1 MATKGGKGGNHDDH
15 DQVIEFTPDAGFDI
29 RFMAKQLADMM
40 IDKELPVLMHLAH
53 VSVEFEPG
61 CTPQE
66 IIDGYKQAMAHKV
79 KIKHS
84 NANDEDKPPKKPKK

>member
-1 MATKGGKGGNHDDH
+1 MSKKSGNGNGKDTS

-29 RFMAKQLADMM
+29 RFMAKQLSDMM

-66 IIDGYKQAMAHKV
+66 IIDGYKQAMSHKV
-79 KIKHS
+79 VIKHS
-84 NANDEDKPPKKPKK
+84 NSNDDGSKPKR